1 MGLAFDVSILYLV
14 NNKSVGLSNFRQE
27 IGLLLSKF
35 RAMSDFFNITL
46 PEHNLWE
53 EKEVP
58 GTYKGITEGYFLL
71 LNPLPLGNHTLY
83 YEDLPT
89 NPPNPNVYAQT
100 VTYHLNVK

>member
-1 MGLAFDVSILYLV
+1 MKEKENNHAQSEDNSNN
-14 NNKSVGLSNFRQE
+14 NNKNDTFTYQQLNFNE
-27 IGLLLSKF
+27 DPKF

-71 LNPLPLGNHTLY
+71 LNPLPPGNHTLY
-83 YEDLPT
+83 YE
-89 NPPNPNVYAQT
+89 VCY
-100 VTYHLNVK
+100 

>member
-1 MGLAFDVSILYLV
+1 MRVKKKRIITLKVLIF
-14 NNKSVGLSNFRQE
+14 NKNDTFTYQQLNFNE
-27 IGLLLSKF
+27 DPKF

-71 LNPLPLGNHTLY
+71 LNPLPPGNHTLY
-83 YEDLPT
+83 YEAAD
-89 NPPNPNVYAQT
+89 
-100 VTYHLNVK
+100 